1 MSMTISEKVLARAGS
16 REKVSPG
23 EMITCKIDV
32 ICIDELQFPFFKRTL
47 EKMGTDLVDRN
58 RLVLVVDHYSPPTN
72 LEQAKAIHSLRQFA
86 RSKRLSPVEGGIKH
100 QTLMENG
107 FVRPGMVLVGTDS
120 HMNTCGALGAFA
132 TAVGP
137 AEAAMMAV
145 TGESWFM
152 VPETIRYE
160 INGELKS
167 FVTPKDIALYIL
179 GEKGLGTANYKA
191 IEYVG
196 QTVRGLSV
204 DGRIVLCNV
213 STEMGAKTGLVEC
226 DSVTETFLK
235 ANGVGN
241 FTGIRSDSDA
251 SYAETI
257 SIDISSLE
265 PLVALPHSPA
275 NVALASKA
283 AGTKI
288 DQAFVGSCVGGNIED
303 LRLAAKI
310 LKNHVIHPYT
320 RLIIT
325 PASRKIH
332 LEALSEGLIDIFL
345 KAKAIVSGST
355 CSVCG
360 AFEGCLASGEVCIS
374 TSPRNFLGRMGS
386 PEALVYLGSPAT
398 VAASSIK
405 GEITDPR
412 EFL

>member
-1 MSMTISEKVLARAGS
+1 MSMTMAEKILARAGG
-16 REKVSPG
+16 REKVTPG
-23 EMITCKIDV
+23 EMITCKIDAV
-32 ICIDELQFPFFKRTL
+32 CIDELQFPFFKRTL

-58 RLVLVVDHYSPPTN
+58 RLVLVVDHYSPPTT

-86 RSKRLSPVEGGIKH
+86 RSKQLSPIEGGIKH

-107 FVRPGMVLVGTDS
+107 FIRPGMVLVGTDS

-145 TGESWFM
+145 TGESWFV

-160 INGELKS
+160 INGELKP
-167 FVTPKDIALYIL
+167 FVTPKDIGLYIL
-179 GEKGLGTANYKA
+179 GERGLGTANYKA
-191 IEYVG
+191 IEFTG
-196 QTVRGLSV
+196 HTVNGMTI

-213 STEMGAKTGLVEC
+213 STEMGAKTGIVAP
-226 DSVTETFLK
+226 DPVTENFLK
-235 ANGVGN
+235 TNGVKNYKGMC
-241 FTGIRSDSDA
+241 SDADA

-257 SIDISSLE
+257 SINVSRLE

-275 NVALASKA
+275 NVTPVSKA

-303 LRLAAKI
+303 LRLAARI
-310 LKNHVIHPYT
+310 LRNHVIHPDT
-320 RLIIT
+320 RLIVT
-325 PASRKIH
+325 PASRRIH

-345 KAKAIVSGST
+345 KARAIVSGNS

-360 AFEGCLASGEVCIS
+360 AFEGVLAAGETCIS

-386 PEALVYLGSPAT
+386 PEALIYLGSPAT